1 MRSPSGGG
9 SAAGSLSRQLE
20 TKGSFNIEAV
30 KRKAA
35 STVAAP
41 RTVESTERFAKIEQ
55 NPFFKIMSDKA
66 LSPEQKRDAMIKALI
81 VDPEASK
88 EANREKLEALN
99 VFKEYMQAQRI
110 ALNERNMALSE
121 TGAFADMQ
129 AVLKDMNNGL
139 IDFEE
144 TMRPLTEIL
153 DAVYELRQAGKTID
167 VFKEIRNDKEWEAER
182 KKEIEGFE
190 TEVAGLEDQKA
201 QRDNEIALLHDQKKW
216 FGLGGIKESAKI
228 KIKEL
233 RTLNEGTNGEIAAV
247 AGKIQ
252 ETRSALEGGPGTD
265 HPELARQKE
274 ILRQMLNITSEEHRE
289 KQQALVDKAL
299 RFVEFSRTR
308 TSDTLVKFE
317 DMKDQ
322 IQRSSDVT
330 VGMLQSFAIV
340 DEAVKS
346 AEKENTTIRGQYT
359 EPVGTAGSV
368 AEITRKTKLDTV
380 NEFVT
385 TLNDTSLNTTKS
397 LEELE
402 RERMQVQTMQDANR
416 ENIRST
422 RELSTS
428 GVATIAG
435 QLSAVLTGIG
445 SAALVQSSE
454 AARETM
460 HRMGMLTQD
469 TLMKEVISTA
479 NRKQD
484 VNDDMKLAIER
495 LGQYSEVQRAG
506 MDISRAALSDLRKNM
521 DIMQAASR
529 ELGQTVEE
537 GQSVSAEV
545 VGAHVGND
553 ISNDNR
559 RKGGETGSVP
569 DFLAGGPSV

>member
-1 MRSPSGGG
+1 MSRFDGGG
-9 SAAGSLSRQLE
+9 SASGSLSRSKE
-20 TKGSFNIEAV
+20 TKTSFNVEAV

-35 STVAAP
+35 TTVSAP
-41 RTVESTERFAKIEQ
+41 SRAESTERFAKIEQ

-66 LSPEQKRDAMIKALI
+66 LTPEQKRDAMIAVLV
-81 VDPEASK
+81 VDPEVSK
-88 EANREKLEALN
+88 EVNREKLEALN

-121 TGAFADMQ
+121 TGAFSDLQ
-129 AVLKDMNNGL
+129 GVLKDMNNGL

-144 TMRPLTEIL
+144 TMKPLTDIL

-167 VFKEIRNDKEWEAER
+167 VFKEIRNDKEWEEER
-182 KKEIEGFE
+182 KKEIEGFAG
-190 TEVAGLEDQKA
+190 EVSVLEGEISGRNA
-201 QRDNEIALLHDQKKW
+201 EIGELSNQRKW
-216 FGLGGIKESAKI
+216 FGLGGIKESAKQQI
-228 KIKEL
+228 AEL
-233 RTLNEGTNGEIAAV
+233 NALNAGTSGQIAEV

-252 ETRSALEGGPGTD
+252 ETKTVLEGGPGTD

-274 ILRQMLNITSEEHRE
+274 ILRTMLDITSEEHRE

-299 RFVEFSRTR
+299 KFVEFSRTR

-340 DEAVKS
+340 DEAVKT
-346 AEKENTTIRGQYT
+346 AEKENSTVRGKYL
-359 EPVGTAGSV
+359 EPVGTPGSV
-368 AEITRKTKLDTV
+368 VEIARTAKLDLI

-385 TLNDTSLNTTKS
+385 TMNDTSLNTTKS
-397 LEELE
+397 IEELE
-402 RERMQVQTMQDANR
+402 RERMQVNTMQDANR

-454 AARETM
+454 SARETM
-460 HRMGMLTQD
+460 HRMGILTQD

-484 VNDDMKLAIER
+484 VNHDMVIAIER

-506 MDISRAALSDLRKNM
+506 IEISRSAITEMRKNV
-521 DIMQAASR
+521 DAMQEASR
-529 ELGQTVEE
+529 VLGKTVEE
-537 GQSVSAEV
+537 GQSVAAEV
-545 VGAHVGND
+545 VGEHLGTKGT
-553 ISNDNR
+553 SNDNR
-559 RKGGETGSVP
+559 KGGQGAVP
-569 DFLAGGPSV
+569 DFLAGGPS